1 VDLVDYRESELER
14 ARTADLL
21 ELASCAE
28 GTALDVGTRDGHLAV
43 LLADRYR
50 HVTAL
55 DLAPFDLVDKRISC
69 VTGDVRRLAFA
80 DGSFDLVICAEVLEH
95 IPASDLET
103 ACGELVRVTR
113 RHLLIGVPYRQD
125 IRFGRTTCIRCGT
138 HNPPWGHVNQF
149 DESRLH
155 GLFPGLIVERTNF
168 VGVNGQSTNFVAAFL
183 MDCARNPYGTYGQDE
198 PCIQCGGRLMR
209 PPERRSHH
217 KVLTR
222 FAFWA
227 RAATKP
233 FKQERPNWIH
243 LLLRKH

>member
-1 VDLVDYRESELER
+1 MDLVDYRESELER

-28 GTALDVGTRDGHLAV
+28 GTALDVGSRDGHLAV

-80 DGSFDLVICAEVLEH
+80 DSSFDLVICAEVLEH
-95 IPASDLET
+95 IPASDLEA

-125 IRFGRTTCIRCGT
+125 IRFGRTTCIRCGAR
-138 HNPPWGHVNQF
+138 NPPWGHVNQF

-155 GLFPGLIVERTNF
+155 GLFPGLAVERTNF

-183 MDCARNPYGTYGQDE
+183 MDCAGNPYGTYGQDE
-198 PCIQCGGRLMR
+198 PCIRCGGRLMR

-222 FAFWA
+222 LAFWA
-227 RAATKP
+227 RAATNP

-243 LLLRKH
+243 LLLRKR